1 MVSFTVPHE
10 QWSVAMIDGLPAW
23 VGLSSPVAATLVVF
37 WLVFT
42 GRLIVRASHT
52 DVVRVLEKQITSLT
66 TDRDS
71 WKSSSER
78 KGETISV
85 LTKTN
90 AELIETA
97 RTTQHVMSSLQES
110 AGG

>member
-1 MVSFTVPHE
+1 MPVSFGVIPDGG
-10 QWSVAMIDGLPAW
+10 QVMVDGLPAW

-42 GRLIVRASHT
+42 GRLIVRASHN
-52 DVVRVLEKQITSLT
+52 DVVRVLEKQIISLT
-66 TDRDS
+66 TDRDA
-71 WKSSSER
+71 WKTSSER
-78 KGETISV
+78 KGETNSI

-90 AELIETA
+90 AELVEVA

>member
-42 GRLIVRASHT
+42 GRLIVR

>member
-1 MVSFTVPHE
+1 MPILGVLPGQGVE
-10 QWSVAMIDGLPAW
+10 MIDGLPAW

-42 GRLIVRASHT
+42 GRLIVRASHN
-52 DVVRVLEKQITSLT
+52 DVVRVLEKQVLSLT